1 MAKEKKKK
9 KVKVDPNIV
18 DYYALYHLTRGA
30 DSKELVAQLR
40 KKQGEI
46 KQMMSAGALNG
57 EEVMEKLLEQDKLIT
72 AAIKIFKS
80 AEKLEEYNA
89 QLDAAM
95 ESGTLNTE
103 AQEAAESALADI
115 EKLFLSGN
123 YNAVIKKCRMSIN
136 ENGANAKIYN
146 WLAQSY
152 YMTNQGEAA
161 ISTVEEFVKAFPTDA
176 SALDM
181 GVRYYILVN
190 NNITKAQE
198 FLNKIVEN
206 FAESALAVLD
216 QVYIHLAERNTEI
229 AFKEIDDYM
238 SANPTDQE
246 FRQKVSYDMIG
257 FCSRLYA
264 RVDYEGNEI
273 AFLTSD
279 EDYTLCKSLTD
290 KASAIYRD
298 PEIQNYVEYTN
309 HMGEVEFNSDNKTN
323 IKWSAYAAFIYGA
336 AGFAAFSSDSIA
348 GGILGIVLAAAC
360 AYAAIMLFK
369 VSKRPYWQIYKYEL
383 TGERE
388 PKEQIYITIGNII
401 AGYMRWCF
409 KAAWAMIKFAIS
421 LV

>member
-1 MAKEKKKK
+1 
-9 KVKVDPNIV
+9 
-18 DYYALYHLTRGA
+18 
-30 DSKELVAQLR
+30 
-40 KKQGEI
+40 
-46 KQMMSAGALNG
+46 
-57 EEVMEKLLEQDKLIT
+57 
-72 AAIKIFKS
+72 
-80 AEKLEEYNA
+80 
-89 QLDAAM
+89 
-95 ESGTLNTE
+95 
-103 AQEAAESALADI
+103 
-115 EKLFLSGN
+115 
-123 YNAVIKKCRMSIN
+123 
-136 ENGANAKIYN
+136 
-146 WLAQSY
+146 
-152 YMTNQGEAA
+152 
-161 ISTVEEFVKAFPTDA
+161 
-176 SALDM
+176 M
-181 GVRYYILVN
+181 GIRYYILVN

-206 FAESALAVLD
+206 FAGSALAVLD